1 MLTSILQQIAAGFV
15 NGCLYALLALS
26 LVMIY
31 RATHHVNFAQ
41 GEMALFS
48 AYIGLSLLQ
57 GGAGYAVAFAGAVAF
72 GVVAGVFVQ
81 KAILAPLHHAPILSI
96 VTVFVALMV
105 MIHSAVSILFGH
117 ESHDFPSPFTALDAV
132 GQGLVSGHAVGTV
145 LVTVAVL
152 CAMTLFFRFTGMG
165 LAMRAAAV
173 QQLSSQLCG
182 INVERTLMIGWGI
195 AGAVGALAGL
205 LAAPTF
211 FLEPHMM
218 SGIMIYG
225 FAAAILGGID
235 SPLGAICGG
244 LLIGIGE
251 NLLGAYVTGSEL
263 KLTVALLF
271 MIAVLVW
278 RPQGLLGSRNAS
290 RV

>member
-1 MLTSILQQIAAGFV
+1 MNEFIQQVAAGLV
-15 NGCLYALLALS
+15 NGCLYALLALA

-41 GEMALFS
+41 GEMALIC
-48 AYIGLSLLQ
+48 AYVGLALLKA
-57 GGAGYAVAFAGAVAF
+57 GAGYPLAFAGSIAF
-72 GVVAGVFVQ
+72 GFVAGALVEKVM
-81 KAILAPLHHAPILSI
+81 LAPLRKAPILSV

-117 ESHDFPSPFTALDAV
+117 ESHDFPSPFKALDGV
-132 GQGLVSGHAVGTV
+132 GRGLVSGHAVGTV
-145 LVTVAVL
+145 LVTAGVL
-152 CAMTLFFRFTGMG
+152 GAMTLFFRFTTIG

-173 QQLSSQLCG
+173 QSLSSQLCG
-182 INVERTLMIGWGI
+182 IDVQRTLLVGWGI
-195 AGAVGALAGL
+195 AGAIGALAGL

-225 FAAAILGGID
+225 FAAAILGGVD
-235 SPLGAICGG
+235 SPLGAIVGG
-244 LLIGIGE
+244 LVIGIGE

-271 MIAVLVW
+271 MFLVLVW
-278 RPQGLLGSRNAS
+278 RPQGLLGSRSIS

>member
-1 MLTSILQQIAAGFV
+1 MAEIFQQVAAGLV
-15 NGCLYALLALS
+15 NGCLYALLALA

-48 AYIGLSLLQ
+48 AYIGLTLLKA
-57 GGAGYAVAFAGAVAF
+57 GMGYAVAFAGAVGF
-72 GVVAGVFVQ
+72 GFVAGVAVE
-81 KAILAPLHHAPILSI
+81 KVVLGPLRNAPVLS
-96 VTVFVALMV
+96 VVSVFVALMV
-105 MIHSAVSILFGH
+105 MIQSAVAILFGH
-117 ESHDFPSPFTALDAV
+117 ESHDFPSPFTALD
-132 GQGLVSGHAVGTV
+132 GLGRGLVSGHALGTV
-145 LVTVAVL
+145 LVTAAVL
-152 CAMTLFFRFTGMG
+152 GAMTLLFRFTTIG

-173 QQLSSQLCG
+173 QSLSSQLCG
-182 INVERTLMIGWGI
+182 VDVQRTLLIGWGL
-195 AGAVGALAGL
+195 AGAIGALAGL

-218 SGIMIYG
+218 GGIMIYG

-235 SPLGAICGG
+235 SPLGAIFGG
-244 LLIGIGE
+244 LAIGVGE

-271 MIAVLVW
+271 MFLVLLW
-278 RPQGLLGSRNAS
+278 RPQGLLGSRNVG